1 MQDSKEEVRQGQEEA
16 MVRALN
22 RARTD
27 KPYTFKKKD
36 NEEQATFNFKVQE
49 SLREVETELESA
61 EKALV
66 IDRAKEA
73 LEKGL
78 QLLADRQ
85 KLIRIADRSEY
96 R

>member
-16 MVRALN
+16 MARALN
-22 RARTD
+22 RAHTD
-27 KPYTFKKKD
+27 KPYTFKNKD